1 MVIAESGKLKTKLEI
16 KTNKNSEQYQ
26 DLSLSLNFVI
36 VIEMSD
42 GYIEL
47 EDDEDDL
54 LDTDLIIGTTPSE
67 SDGEY
72 LSLSLILS
80 LNC

>member
-1 MVIAESGKLKTKLEI
+1 
-16 KTNKNSEQYQ
+16 
-26 DLSLSLNFVI
+26 
-36 VIEMSD
+36 MSD

-54 LDTDLIIGTTPSE
+54 LDNDLIIGTTPSE

-72 LSLSLILS
+72 LSL
-80 LNC
+80 